1 MSEQVP
7 SATAQPDEELQRS
20 LDEIE
25 YTGRH
30 LGPTLAH
37 VVTAIA
43 FLWALFQLWI
53 ASPLPSALWLIDV
66 QKRGIHLAFALLLCY
81 LMFPAARRL
90 AARRIPIYDIVLA
103 LLASGVAL
111 YLFVGYRGLVA
122 RHGILLTVDV
132 AGVTVPVEAILG
144 GVGILLLLEATRRSI
159 GIPLVIVAGTFLLY
173 SVLGPDVHILIA
185 ALGGLLLVG
194 GVYQVIRGR
203 LVFAVPL
210 FVLGAAVVAYAF
222 LGEDVQDI
230 LAHKGVSLKRLIGY
244 HWLGGEAIFGIPIDV
259 SVSFVFLF
267 VLFGALLDKAG
278 AGGYF
283 LDLAFA
289 MVGKY
294 RGGPAKAAIL
304 ASGMTGAISGSSI
317 ANVVTTGTFTIP
329 VMKRMGLPAVKAG
342 AIEVAASTNGQ
353 IMPPIMGAAA
363 FIIAEFIGV
372 SYFDVVVAATI
383 PAVTSYIALLYIS
396 DLEAQKLG
404 LRGLPKADI
413 PRFWSTF
420 INGLHY
426 LIPIIVLIY
435 LLMVERWTASSA
447 VFYSIIWMM
456 LIILGAK
463 VFPRRFSHA
472 FLFVP
477 LGLPV
482 LVSTAL
488 RWVFGFSIT
497 SATIWGLVSAVVIV
511 AAMALMRWHQDRGV
525 LDDLKDGFAKI
536 GSGMV
541 AGARN
546 MITIGVAVAAAGI
559 IVGAVSSTGLNNAM
573 VGVVEVISGGN
584 VYILLIMTAVLCII
598 LGMGLPTT
606 ANYIVVA
613 SLLAGV
619 VVELGN
625 AAGLVMP
632 LIAVHLFVFY
642 FGLMA
647 DSTPPV
653 CLAAFAA
660 AAISRADP
668 LRTGVQSFLY
678 DIRTAVLPFIF
689 IFNPELLLIGVES
702 WWHGIMIF
710 VLSVIA
716 IFCFS
721 SVTQGWLL
729 IKVKWYEAIALL
741 IVMISLFRPEVVM
754 NQIYPPFIPVDMER
768 LAAGQRVA
776 VPGYSIRLHITRE
789 TDYGDRLKLYRVATP
804 EILPDP
810 EFGVYGLTLDPTDD
824 GRYEVV
830 DLLPQGLAEQAG
842 VDLGDYVTEVDVEQV
857 GLPSKRLVYP
867 FALLLLGFVIA
878 SQLVRKRRETPGTGA
893 SAAAGANR

>member
-1 MSEQVP
+1 MAEQTP
-7 SATAQPDEELQRS
+7 SAPAQPDDDVQKTLQ
-20 LDEIE
+20 EVE

-30 LGPTLAH
+30 LGPRLAK
-37 VVTAIA
+37 VVSTIA
-43 FLWALFQLWI
+43 FVWALFQLWI
-53 ASPLPSALWLIDV
+53 ASPLPSSLWLIDV

-81 LMFPAARRL
+81 LMFPATRRRSD
-90 AARRIPIYDIVLA
+90 RRISVYDIVLA
-103 LLASGVAL
+103 LVSSGTAL
-111 YLFVGYRGLVA
+111 YLFIAYRGLVA
-122 RHGILLTVDV
+122 RQGILMTVEL
-132 AGVTVPVEAILG
+132 AGITIPVEGILG
-144 GVGILLLLEATRRSI
+144 GAGIVLLLEATRRSI
-159 GIPLVIVAGTFLLY
+159 GIPLVIVASIFLLY
-173 SVLGPDVHILIA
+173 SVLGPEVDILIA
-185 ALGGLLLVG
+185 AIAGMVFAGSAYQAVKGRNAIALPLFALGGVVLL
-194 GVYQVIRGR
+194 
-203 LVFAVPL
+203 
-210 FVLGAAVVAYAF
+210 YAF
-222 LGEDVQDI
+222 LGETVQDI
-230 LAHKGVSLKRLIGY
+230 LAHKGVSLRRLIGY
-244 HWLGGEAIFGIPIDV
+244 HWLGGEAIFGIPVDV

-267 VLFGALLDKAG
+267 VLFGALLERAG
-278 AGGYF
+278 AGKYF

-329 VMKRMGLPAVKAG
+329 VMIRTGYTAVKAG

-372 SYFDVVVAATI
+372 SYFDVVVAAII
-383 PAVTSYIALLYIS
+383 PALTSYIALLYIS
-396 DLEAQKLG
+396 HLEAMKLG
-404 LRGLPKADI
+404 LAGLPKSDI

-447 VFYSIIWMM
+447 VFYSIMWMM

-463 VFPRRFSHA
+463 VFPKRFNHA
-472 FLFVP
+472 FLVVP

-488 RWVFGFSIT
+488 RWTFGFGIIG
-497 SATIWGLVSAVVIV
+497 ATLWGLVVALAIVV
-511 AAMALMRWHQDRGV
+511 AMAFTSWRGDRNV
-525 LDDLKDGFAKI
+525 ANELREGFTEI
-536 GSGMV
+536 YDGMV

-546 MITIGVAVAAAGI
+546 MVTIGVAVAAAGI

-573 VGVVEVISGGN
+573 VGLIEAISGGN
-584 VYILLIMTAVLCII
+584 VYILLVMVAVLCLV

-613 SLLAGV
+613 SLMAPV
-619 VVELGN
+619 VVELGG
-625 AAGLVMP
+625 AAGLVLP

-668 LRTGVQSFLY
+668 LKTGVQSFLY
-678 DIRTAVLPFIF
+678 DMRTAVLPFIF

-702 WWHGIMIF
+702 WWQGVMVF
-710 VLSVIA
+710 VLSVLA

-721 SVTQGWLL
+721 SVTQGWL
-729 IKVKWYEAIALL
+729 IVKVKWYEAIALL
-741 IVMISLFRPEVVM
+741 IVMIALFRPDFVM
-754 NQIYPPFIPVDMER
+754 DQFYPPFKSVDMER
-768 LAAGQRVA
+768 FAAGEPVA
-776 VPGYSIRLHITRE
+776 TPGYSIRLHITRE
-789 TDYGDRLKLYRVATP
+789 TDYGDRLKLYRIATP
-804 EILPDP
+804 EIPPDP
-810 EFGVYGLTLDPTDD
+810 EFGLYGVKLEMSGD
-824 GRYEVV
+824 GRFEVV
-830 DLLPQGLAEQAG
+830 DLQPKGLAEQAG
-842 VDLGDYVTEVDVEQV
+842 TEFGDYVREVDIEQI
-857 GLPSKRLVYP
+857 GLPSKRLTYP
-867 FALLLLGFVIA
+867 FALLLLGLVIA
-878 SQLVRKRRETPGTGA
+878 GQLVRKRRAQTGA
-893 SAAAGANR
+893 AAADS

>member
-1 MSEQVP
+1 MADANTPEDREVE
-7 SATAQPDEELQRS
+7 PDLQHQ
-20 LDEIE
+20 LEEIE

-30 LGPTLAH
+30 LGPRLGA
-37 VVTAIA
+37 VVGTVA
-43 FLWALFQLWI
+43 FVWALFQLWI

-66 QKRGIHLAFALLLCY
+66 QKRGIHLAFALLLCF
-81 LMFPAARRL
+81 LMFPASRRL
-90 AARRIPIYDIVLA
+90 AKNRIPIYDIVLA
-103 LLASGVAL
+103 LVASGAAL
-111 YLFVGYRGLVA
+111 YLFIAYRGLVA
-122 RHGILLTVDV
+122 RQGILLNLEI
-132 AGVTVPVEAILG
+132 AGITVPFEAILG
-144 GVGILLLLEATRRSI
+144 ATGIILLLEATRRSI

-173 SVLGPDVHILIA
+173 SVLGPAVDILIA
-185 ALGGLLLVG
+185 TLGGLVVIG
-194 GVYQVIRGR
+194 GIYQVMRGR
-203 LVFAVPL
+203 LAFAIPL
-210 FVLGAAVVAYAF
+210 FILGAIVLAYAF
-222 LGEDVQDI
+222 LGESVQDI

-278 AGGYF
+278 AGQYF

-329 VMKRMGLPAVKAG
+329 VMKRIGLPAVKAG

-363 FIIAEFIGV
+363 FIIAEFIGI
-372 SYFDVVVAATI
+372 SYFDVVVAAI
-383 PAVTSYIALLYIS
+383 VPALTSYIALLYIS
-396 DLEAQKLG
+396 HLEAMKLG
-404 LRGLPKADI
+404 LRGLPKSDI
-413 PRFWSTF
+413 PRLWFTF

-447 VFYSIIWMM
+447 VFYSIAWMM
-456 LIILGAK
+456 LIILGAR
-463 VFPRRFSHA
+463 VFPKTISHS

-477 LGLPV
+477 LSIPV
-482 LVSTAL
+482 LISTAL
-488 RWVFGFSIT
+488 RWGFGMEVGD
-497 SATIWGLVSAVVIV
+497 ATVWGLVAGMVIV
-511 AAMALMRWHQDRGV
+511 IAMGVARWMRDKSVLADIRAGFVEIGV
-525 LDDLKDGFAKI
+525 
-536 GSGMV
+536 GMI

-573 VGVVEVISGGN
+573 VGVVEAISGGN
-584 VYILLIMTAVLCII
+584 VYILLFMTAVLCII

-619 VVELGN
+619 VVELGT
-625 AAGLVMP
+625 ASGLVLP

-660 AAISRADP
+660 SAISRADP
-668 LRTGVQSFLY
+668 LKTGVQSFLY

-689 IFNPELLLIGVES
+689 IFNPELLLVGVET
-702 WWHGIMIF
+702 WWHAVMIF

-721 SVTQGWLL
+721 SITQGWM
-729 IKVKWYEAIALL
+729 IVKVKWYEGIALFV
-741 IVMISLFRPEVVM
+741 VMMALFRPDVVM
-754 NQIYPPFIPVDMER
+754 NRIYPPFTSVDMDR
-768 LAAGQRVA
+768 FIAGEAVA
-776 VPGYSIRLHITRE
+776 KPGYAIRLHITRE
-789 TDYGDRLKLYRVATP
+789 TDYGDRLKLYRIGTP
-804 EILPDP
+804 EIAPDP
-810 EFGVYGLTLDPTDD
+810 EFGMYGVKLEKTED
-824 GRYEVV
+824 GRFEVV
-830 DLLPQGLAEQAG
+830 DLQPGGLAEQVG
-842 VDLGDYVTEVDVEQV
+842 VEYGDFVRDVDVEQV
-857 GLPSKRLVYP
+857 GLPSKQLVYP
-867 FALLLLGFVIA
+867 FALLLLGGVIA
-878 SQLVRKRRETPGTGA
+878 WQLGRRRREQGPDAGMVA
-893 SAAAGANR
+893 SG